1 MPRQRN
7 PDCEKAEKLFQES
20 AGMLT
25 LKEIAEQLNVSEG
38 TVRSWKNRYKWE
50 KNSNAAL
57 QTKQKKDCNVANKE
71 VKRGAKKG
79 NQNALGHGAPKG
91 NKNHLKHGLY
101 EKMLFEFL
109 SEQEQQFFL
118 QHEIDEI
125 EECKKMIKFCDL
137 QILKFMGKIKEL
149 EQRAGGLVVSGVSK
163 KKRTINIQKNMTS
176 GITGEETTTNT
187 IAVHELIL
195 RYNNEIEKAKKQK
208 IKCIDVLL
216 KFGEINKK
224 EDIVLNDSFINALKQ
239 ETECLD
245 WSDTDDT
252 E

>member
-20 AGMLT
+20 EGTLT

-50 KNSNAAL
+50 EHSNAAL
-57 QTKQKKDCNVANKE
+57 QTKQKKNCNVANKE

-125 EECKKMIKFCDL
+125 EECKNMIKFCDL

-163 KKRTINIQKNMTS
+163 KKKIESLQKENTN
-176 GITGEETTTNT
+176 TQEEITTNT
-187 IAVHELIL
+187 VSVHELIL

-208 IKCIDVLL
+208 MKCLEVLL
-216 KFGEINKK
+216 RFGETQNQQQTEQTTAVNIYLPN
-224 EDIVLNDSFINALKQ
+224 NDRG
-239 ETECLD
+239 
-245 WSDTDDT
+245 
-252 E
+252 